1 MLLSLTLLATL
12 LVVAALAGY
21 LIAVVVALRKADA
34 TVKAI
39 ADGLEAVAG
48 HTGPLEEKLTII
60 NGALS
65 ALHRGLASADSH
77 LGRAAAT
84 LRLG

>member
-1 MLLSLTLLATL
+1 MLLTLTLVAAG

-21 LIAVVVALRKADA
+21 LIAVLVALRKADA

-65 ALHRGLASADSH
+65 ALHGGLASADGH
-77 LGRAAAT
+77 LGRAAGVVG
-84 LRLG
+84 LR